1 MDVLTDLTGISLK
14 EDYIMNFKTIAIA
27 VSATATIA
35 AGVMTFRAHKLS
47 KQEAVEYD
55 MTDEEISELSTE
67 ELQSMIAAARVEEE
81 AIAAAPKATKVFGML
96 TLISTVTL
104 TAFIISNQKDKV
116 EAIADTVEYMTSD
129 DILSEQP
136 EHVQA
141 YANTV
146 KTIAERNGTTAE
158 FIGVDSKGNIDMH
171 IEDKDKVDDII
182 EQLELTDVEKK

>member
-67 ELQSMIAAARVEEE
+67 ELQSMIDAARVEEE
-81 AIAAAPKATKVFGML
+81 AIASAPKATKVFGML
-96 TLISTVTL
+96 TLISAVTL
-104 TAFIISNQKDKV
+104 TAFVISNQKDKAATKEVADAIVSDIMEVV
-116 EAIADTVEYMTSD
+116 EDNKYAEQAKAIA
-129 DILSEQP
+129 
-136 EHVQA
+136 
-141 YANTV
+141 NTL
-146 KTIAERNGTTAE
+146 GTTVTKITTDE
-158 FIGVDSKGNIDMH
+158 KSGDMYFEL
-171 IEDKDKVDDII
+171 EDESKVDDF
-182 EQLELTDVEKK
+182 LNLLTEKVNE

>member
-67 ELQSMIAAARVEEE
+67 ELQSMIDAARVEEE

-96 TLISTVTL
+96 TLISAVTL
-104 TAFIISNQKDKV
+104 TAFIISNAKSKDLTV
-116 EAIADTVEYMTSD
+116 DTS
-129 DILSEQP
+129 QP
-136 EHVQA
+136 
-141 YANTV
+141 
-146 KTIAERNGTTAE
+146 IAEEFDLQEAEEEYLEHAKAVANALGTSIKKSSVDPETHDIYFELEDDSKADE
-158 FIGVDSKGNIDMH
+158 FIELIT
-171 IEDKDKVDDII
+171 EKVN
-182 EQLELTDVEKK
+182 E